1 MESTWRE
8 SVGSGVHRPNQ
19 KSNLIGQ
26 EAGVPCVGCL
36 LVEKNTCTWLA
47 LLFFSDVL
55 AGNHKNLA
63 PLNNKVKKTNHKQ
76 LIEDDTQACD
86 HYLIPQ
92 ARFRQE
98 VCAYNFQLR
107 TEAIKHSGIR
117 KRLQP
122 IKWFISLKRS
132 ICIEI
137 KRRNFAGSSAAV
149 FLKQKASS
157 VVHPKPS

>member
-1 MESTWRE
+1 MVDPFGGSKIECELEKVESTWRE
-8 SVGSGVHRPNQ
+8 SVGSGV
-19 KSNLIGQ
+19 
-26 EAGVPCVGCL
+26 
-36 LVEKNTCTWLA
+36 
-47 LLFFSDVL
+47 
-55 AGNHKNLA
+55 HKNLA

-92 ARFRQE
+92 AWFCQE

-122 IKWFISLKRS
+122 IKWIISLKIT
-132 ICIEI
+132 ICIDI
-137 KRRNFAGSSAAV
+137 QKRYFAGSSTAV

>member
-1 MESTWRE
+1 MGVLEQGGECELEKVESTWRE
-8 SVGSGVHRPNQ
+8 SIGSGVHRPNR

-26 EAGVPCVGCL
+26 EAGVPCVGCW

-47 LLFFSDVL
+47 LLLFSDVL
-55 AGNHKNLA
+55 AGNHKYLA

-98 VCAYNFQLR
+98 VCAYHFQLR
-107 TEAIKHSGIR
+107 TGGRVSESDCNQLSG
-117 KRLQP
+117 L
-122 IKWFISLKRS
+122 F
-132 ICIEI
+132 C
-137 KRRNFAGSSAAV
+137 
-149 FLKQKASS
+149 
-157 VVHPKPS
+157 